1 MNKLMLVATFC
12 AVIPMIA
19 TGEAT
24 DDQLK
29 NILHRATQYIDD
41 PHGGPGEVRYA
52 IRLSNNDTNRVVSL
66 MKQLIDEGVEDD
78 STTQFYISEI
88 GKHGTHSDLPFLY
101 QRVSSTNLCEHA
113 TAAILKIEGLTTNS
127 LMRIESSI
135 PDTMPEVRDST
146 PVHAWCRLL
155 EAAEKCPA
163 GAMVKTLT
171 ISNAVLYASRQ
182 RKSVEMLDDC
192 ITAADPTYRTSKR
205 RLAVMRSVRDLG
217 VNEWQTNF
225 VTRAIRELV
234 AYPEA
239 NLPE

>member
-12 AVIPMIA
+12 AVIPVIA
-19 TGEAT
+19 TGEMT

-66 MKQLIDEGVEDD
+66 MKQMIDDNTTNED
-78 STTQFYISEI
+78 SSAFYISEI
-88 GKHGTHSDLPFLY
+88 GRYGTISDLSFLY
-101 QRVSSTNLCEHA
+101 QKVSSTNLCEYA
-113 TAAILKIEGLTTNS
+113 TVAILRIEGLTTNS
-127 LMRIESSI
+127 LTQVTALLPKGKNRE
-135 PDTMPEVRDST
+135 
-146 PVHAWCRLL
+146 AWGAMCSRARLL
-155 EAAEKCPA
+155 QAARILPVSSPIRA
-163 GAMVKTLT
+163 LT
-171 ISNAVLYASRQ
+171 VSNAVQYAFCETEYPSSFD
-182 RKSVEMLDDC
+182 KSIRL
-192 ITAADPTYRTSKR
+192 TDPTYAMSKR
-205 RLAVMRSVRDLG
+205 RLAALRSVRDLG

-225 VTRAIRELV
+225 VTQAIRELE

>member
-66 MKQLIDEGVEDD
+66 MKQLIVEGTERDTID
-78 STTQFYISEI
+78 GFYISEI
-88 GKHGTHSDLPFLY
+88 GKHGTSADLPFLY
-101 QRVSSTNLCEHA
+101 SQVAMTNLSGV
-113 TAAILKIEGLTTNS
+113 AAEAVLKIDGLTTNTLTQILAS
-127 LMRIESSI
+127 LPSGTGDPWVPTR
-135 PDTMPEVRDST
+135 
-146 PVHAWCRLL
+146 AWFKIF
-155 EAAEKCPA
+155 EAAKRQPVGETTKMA
-163 GAMVKTLT
+163 VV
-171 ISNAVLYASRQ
+171 SNAVLYASRLT
-182 RKSVEMLDDC
+182 SYVNVFDGC
-192 ITAADPTYRTSKR
+192 IIRADPTYRTSKR

-225 VTRAIRELV
+225 VTQTIRELE